1 MSRPCFQ
8 ALTRPVSIAGLPMSY
23 VVILF
28 GITFGGFIAT
38 LSFIYFAVAGVMSYV
53 GLRLL
58 ANYDPRIADVVFI
71 TMIRTPLPQ
80 SWFRGKGI
88 IYRA

>member
-1 MSRPCFQ
+1 
-8 ALTRPVSIAGLPMSY
+8 MSY

>member
-1 MSRPCFQ
+1 VSRPCFQ

>member
-1 MSRPCFQ
+1 MSHPCFQ